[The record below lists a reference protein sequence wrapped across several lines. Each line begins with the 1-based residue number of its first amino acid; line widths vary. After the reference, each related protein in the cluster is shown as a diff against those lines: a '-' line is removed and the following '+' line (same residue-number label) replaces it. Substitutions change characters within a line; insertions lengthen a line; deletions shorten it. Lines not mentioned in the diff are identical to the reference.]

1 MAEGRRFPEPERM
14 RRLRTRATG
23 TAMKEALERVDEI
36 AAFRLGKVK
45 AECRAGDPRLCRVGG
60 ARTA

>member
-1 MAEGRRFPEPERM
+1 M